1 MSQSTLLPSSP
12 AHFSPHDFHTNASF
26 ASKPNF
32 RSDEAMNAWSLLH
45 SHTLMA
51 TPIPPP
57 PLMSPDRLIAFSWYP
72 TSSTPTW
79 AAWRTTSITSRSA
92 CCRGATRYDFQ
103 HLFRT
108 DSRYKRALYQ
118 SRFSY
123 SCTCARSICLWKIRL
138 QALHEYVSIFF
149 PNSCH
154 IFLPRKTPFFCTP
167 YFEHPMTMPSRQ

>member
-1 MSQSTLLPSSP
+1 MVSVSQRESIHSASILFRAFLSTRLSHECRFCIATNFSLQFLL
-12 AHFSPHDFHTNASF
+12 T
-26 ASKPNF
+26 
-32 RSDEAMNAWSLLH
+32 EAMNAWSLLH
-45 SHTLMA
+45 SHSLMA
-51 TPIPPP
+51 TPIPPR

-92 CCRGATRYDFQ
+92 CCSGATRYDFQ

-149 PNSCH
+149 PNS
-154 IFLPRKTPFFCTP
+154 
-167 YFEHPMTMPSRQ
+167 